1 MKWQIM
7 LSVTLAVLSV
17 AGISG
22 NAQAQEANTIYMDET
37 YISGN
42 QELPKVLYILP
53 WKNQQGE
60 AVPAMIPAL
69 LNESI
74 MAPIYPH
81 EYRLEMS
88 YRALIAGGMNATDQQ
103 TRQHA
108 QPQTQ
113 SNLENSVSKDK
124 SKED

>member
-1 MKWQIM
+1 M
-7 LSVTLAVLSV
+7 LSVAVAVLSIS
-17 AGISG
+17 GISG
-22 NAQAQEANTIYMDET
+22 KAQAEEANTVYMDET

-53 WKNQQGE
+53 WKNQQGD
-60 AVPAMIPAL
+60 AVPAMIPVL
-69 LNESI
+69 MNEAV

-88 YRALIAGGMNATDQQ
+88 YRALIADGMNATNQQ
-103 TRQHA
+103 TRQHT
-108 QPQTQ
+108 QPHSQQQTQ
-113 SNLENSVSKDK
+113 SNLENSISRSR

>member
-1 MKWQIM
+1 MKLQM
-7 LSVTLAVLSV
+7 LLSVTLAVLSI

-22 NAQAQEANTIYMDET
+22 KVQAGEANTIYMDET
-37 YISGN
+37 FISGN

-60 AVPAMIPAL
+60 AVPARVPVLM
-69 LNESI
+69 NDTI

-88 YRALIAGGMNATDQQ
+88 YRALIADGTNVSSQQ
-103 TRQHA
+103 TRQ
-108 QPQTQ
+108 QTR
-113 SNLENSVSKDK
+113 SNLDNSNSRNK

>member
-1 MKWQIM
+1 MKLQIT
-7 LSVTLAVLSV
+7 LFVTLAALSI

-22 NAQAQEANTIYMDET
+22 NAQAQEANTVYMDET

-60 AVPAMIPAL
+60 AVPAMIPVL
-69 LNESI
+69 LNGSI

-88 YRALIAGGMNATDQQ
+88 YRALIADGTNATNQQ
-103 TRQHA
+103 TRQ
-108 QPQTQ
+108 QTA
-113 SNLENSVSKDK
+113 STLGNSISGNK

>member
-1 MKWQIM
+1 MKLQMM
-7 LSVTLAVLSV
+7 LSVTLAVLSI

-22 NAQAQEANTIYMDET
+22 KARAGEANTIYMDET
-37 YISGN
+37 FISGN

-60 AVPAMIPAL
+60 VVPARDPAL
-69 LNESI
+69 INDTI

-88 YRALIAGGMNATDQQ
+88 YRALIADGTNVSGQQ
-103 TRQHA
+103 TRQ
-108 QPQTQ
+108 QTQ
-113 SNLENSVSKDK
+113 QQTRSNLEDSNSRNK

>member
-1 MKWQIM
+1 MKLQIA
-7 LSVTLAVLSV
+7 LSITMFVLSV

-22 NAQAQEANTIYMDET
+22 NARAEEANTIYMDET

-53 WKNQQGE
+53 WKNQEGE
-60 AVPAMIPAL
+60 AVPAMNPIL
-69 LNESI
+69 INERV

-88 YRALIAGGMNATDQQ
+88 YRALIADRTSETDK
-103 TRQHA
+103 H
-108 QPQTQ
+108 TQ
-113 SNLENSVSKDK
+113 STLGKSISRNK
-124 SKED
+124 SKEE

>member
-1 MKWQIM
+1 MKLRTL
-7 LSVTLAVLSV
+7 LSVIVAGLSIS
-17 AGISG
+17 GISG
-22 NAQAQEANTIYMDET
+22 KTQAAEANTVYMDET

-53 WKNQQGE
+53 WKNQQGD
-60 AVPAMIPAL
+60 AVPAMIPVL
-69 LNESI
+69 MNEAV

-88 YRALIAGGMNATDQQ
+88 YRALIADGMNATDQQ
-103 TRQHA
+103 TRQHT

-113 SNLENSVSKDK
+113 SNLENSISRSR

>member
-1 MKWQIM
+1 MKLQMM
-7 LSVTLAVLSV
+7 LSITLAVLSI
-17 AGISG
+17 AGIS
-22 NAQAQEANTIYMDET
+22 AEALAAEANTVYMDET

-60 AVPAMIPAL
+60 AVPAMIPVLINDA
-69 LNESI
+69 I

-88 YRALIAGGMNATDQQ
+88 YRALIADGTNATNQHTRQQ
-103 TRQHA
+103 TA
-108 QPQTQ
+108 ST
-113 SNLENSVSKDK
+113 LGNSISRNK

>member
-1 MKWQIM
+1 MNLPLA
-7 LSVTLAVLSV
+7 LSMTLVVLSI

-22 NAQAQEANTIYMDET
+22 NAQAEEANTIYMDET

-60 AVPAMIPAL
+60 AVPAMNPIL
-69 LNESI
+69 VNERV

-88 YRALIAGGMNATDQQ
+88 YRALIADRTSETNK
-103 TRQHA
+103 H
-108 QPQTQ
+108 TQ
-113 SNLENSVSKDK
+113 STLGKSISRNK
-124 SKED
+124 SKEE